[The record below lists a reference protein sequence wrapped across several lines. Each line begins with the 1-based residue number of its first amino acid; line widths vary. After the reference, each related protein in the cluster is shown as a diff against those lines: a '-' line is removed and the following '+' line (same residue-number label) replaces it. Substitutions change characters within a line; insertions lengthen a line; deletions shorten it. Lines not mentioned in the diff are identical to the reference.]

1 MREIIYGVNPV
12 REVLK
17 KRPDRFISILI
28 YEGKERRDIHDII
41 AVAKKNGIKIEFVD
55 KWRIDRLTGSN
66 KHQGVAAEL
75 REFIYS
81 DIADI
86 LDSARK
92 KGDKPFIV
100 ILDGIEDPQNL
111 GAIIRSAHCFGVH
124 GVIIPKDRSAS
135 ITGVV
140 YKASAGAVE
149 YIAVARVVNISRAI
163 DELKEEGLWIVGA
176 SSEAK
181 TSILDFNFPESV
193 GIVIGGE
200 GRGIRPVVMERCDYI
215 VSIPMKGAISSL
227 NASVAS
233 GILIYEAMRAR
244 IKNKT

>member
-1 MREIIYGVNPV
+1 MREIIYGINPV

-17 KRPDRFISILI
+17 KRPDRFISIFI
-28 YEGKERRDIHDII
+28 YEGKERKDIHDII
-41 AVAKKNGIKIEFVD
+41 AVAKQKGIKIEFVD
-55 KWRIDRLTGSN
+55 KRRINSLTGSN

-75 REFIYS
+75 REFKYS
-81 DIADI
+81 EIADI
-86 LDSARK
+86 LDSAKK
-92 KGDKPFIV
+92 KGEKPFIV

-111 GAIIRSAHCFGVH
+111 GAIIRSAYCFGVH

-135 ITGVV
+135 IRGVV

-149 YIAVARVVNISRAI
+149 HIAVARVVNISRAI

-176 SSEAK
+176 SSDAK
-181 TSILDFNFPESV
+181 TSILDFNFPESI

-200 GRGIRPVVMERCDYI
+200 GRGIRPMVRDRCDYI
-215 VSIPMKGAISSL
+215 VSIPMKGEISSL

-233 GILIYEAMRAR
+233 GILIYEAMKR
-244 IKNKT
+244 KGKK